1 MSRVALLCLCLIVL
15 GCAARNSVD
24 YRNFAIDT
32 YFPKPHDIQV
42 AEASARK
49 LLGQKSIALWAG
61 TQIFGGGDVEGT
73 LAFTRS

>member
-61 TQIFGGGDVEGT
+61 TEVFGRGDVQ
-73 LAFTRS
+73 SIPI